1 MRSSTVPGAA
11 KNTAK
16 DKGKGKAPVP
26 NDSSSSIPDPDI
38 QMKVT
43 QVLDILP
50 EHPPEYIRAL
60 LEHPPLERDPEKVI
74 EALLEGTA
82 PAPEEL
88 EQSQSET
95 ASMIHGTV
103 RLQVDGEDDAEKY
116 VRERRNVFDDQV
128 MDAAQLRVGKK
139 RFLITFLLIY

>member
-1 MRSSTVPGAA
+1 
-11 KNTAK
+11 
-16 DKGKGKAPVP
+16 
-26 NDSSSSIPDPDI
+26 
-38 QMKVT
+38 MKVT
-43 QVLDILP
+43 KVLDILP
-50 EHPPEYIRAL
+50 EHSPEYIRAL

-95 ASMIHGTV
+95 ASMIRGTV
-103 RLQVDGEDDAEKY
+103 RLQVDGEDDVEKY